1 VILGDVD
8 HFKSVND
15 TLGHLFGDEA
25 LREIGRR
32 LRAQLRVYDGV
43 GRYGGEEFLMILPN
57 CDLPNTLLRAN
68 ELREIVG
75 RTPVVS
81 NGEERL
87 ITMSMGVAV
96 SAGDGKNEVEALLN
110 QADAGLYAAKEKG
123 RNRIEH
129 FTTAAKKTA
138 AGRARKS

>member
-1 VILGDVD
+1 MVLGDID

-57 CDLPNTLLRAN
+57 CDLPNALLRAN
-68 ELREIVG
+68 ELREVVAH
-75 RTPVVS
+75 TPVVCS
-81 NGEERL
+81 GEERL

-96 SAGDGKNEVEALLN
+96 SNTDGKNELEALLN
-110 QADAGLYAAKEKG
+110 QADAGLYAAKDNG

-129 FTTAAKKTA
+129 FTSAARKTTP
-138 AGRARKS
+138 GRARKS